1 MITNMLSMGG
11 YALFV
16 WSAYIFSFVFCLF
29 LYIRVK
35 NDLTQHEREFLSK
48 LKFMPYKK
56 LKAIRSRKIVRTVL
70 AKKG

>member
-1 MITNMLSMGG
+1 MIANMLSMGG

-16 WSAYIFSFVFCLF
+16 WSAYIFSFVLCLF

-35 NDLTQHEREFLSK
+35 NDLTQYERKFLSK

-56 LKAIRSRKIVRTVL
+56 FKTIRSQKIVKTVL
-70 AKKG
+70 AKKS